1 MGKYKYTEREQQL
14 NQVLVYNQKLSAQT
28 MDEQCAVR
36 TRLDNCIS
44 TSEQL
49 LAERGYGRA
58 LAAIQKKPAV
68 RTNVDKVSIT
78 DLPDWSDL
86 VSEAICA
93 NQSEVELEDILT
105 QAEFQRAYQDLANIE
120 RQFAEETHLDKKDIS
135 FLIIA
140 TAIQTVRSVL
150 FGQLSNHLSQ
160 VNSRLTDKE
169 GDALV
174 QDSKEKYKQQ
184 HEDQW
189 ESKKESQGRRLREAE
204 GKTWKEIIF
213 DGVPYDVIAGSKD
226 LGLGL
231 SGQNHRLK
239 TLGHDP
245 VLGWFFGTIN
255 ILTDTITPA
264 HPFISYAVKKINKK
278 KTIVPPAIPYPLVIK
293 DAVALAST
301 GEHLLPASVFR
312 QALHY
317 KSDFYTKKG
326 LPIPLLEVF
335 SESIASKLYQDG
347 YDSLQVLRKSN
358 AALSAITAELF
369 NMLIGLIHGLFFNPS
384 IAVKSSEKL
393 RAKERSLYE
402 VRTRKILL
410 ISNSIA
416 TSSNVTVAA
425 LTHNPNYL
433 DLGELFVTLS
443 HLFTDIRFIT
453 RIKQEFIQEN
463 LDRELQEQ
471 LDELDS
477 MMITQIDSFYQR
489 KCRP

>member
-1 MGKYKYTEREQQL
+1 MGKYKYTEWEQQL
-14 NQVLVYNQKLSAQT
+14 NQVLLYNQKLSTQT
-28 MDEQCAVR
+28 MEEQRAVR
-36 TRLDNCIS
+36 VHLDDCIS

-49 LAERGYGRA
+49 LLELGYGRE
-58 LAAIQKKPAV
+58 LASIQENPGMRA
-68 RTNVDKVSIT
+68 NIDKVPIT
-78 DLPDWSDL
+78 DLPDWSEL
-86 VSEAICA
+86 VSEATCV
-93 NQSEVELEDILT
+93 NQSGVELEDILT

-120 RQFAEETHLDKKDIS
+120 RQFAEQTHLNKGDIS

-140 TAIQTVRSVL
+140 TAIQTVRSAL
-150 FGQLSNHLSQ
+150 FGQLSNHLSRI
-160 VNSRLTDKE
+160 NNRLTDKE

-174 QDSKEKYKQQ
+174 RDSKEKYKQK
-184 HEDQW
+184 HEDKW
-189 ESKKESQGRRLREAE
+189 ESKKESQGRRLREIE

-213 DGVPYDVIAGSKD
+213 DGVPYDVIAGSKE

-245 VLGWFFGTIN
+245 VLGWFFGTVN

-264 HPFISYAVKKINKK
+264 HPFTSYTVKKINKK
-278 KTIVPPAIPYPLVIK
+278 KTIIPPAIPYPLVIRNAI
-293 DAVALAST
+293 DLAST
-301 GEHLLPASVFR
+301 GEHLLPASIFR

-335 SESIASKLYQDG
+335 SESLAGKLYQDG

-358 AALSAITAELF
+358 AALSAVTAELF
-369 NMLIGLIHGLFFNPS
+369 NMLIGLIHGLFFHPS
-384 IAVKSSEKL
+384 TSSQSSEEL
-393 RAKERSLYE
+393 RAKERNLYE

-416 TSSNVTVAA
+416 TSSNVAAAA
-425 LTHNPNYL
+425 LTHNPNYV
-433 DLGELFVTLS
+433 DLGGLFVTLS
-443 HLFTDIRFIT
+443 HLFTDIRFIM
-453 RIKQEFIQEN
+453 RIKQEFIQEH
-463 LDRELQEQ
+463 LDRGIQEQ

-477 MMITQIDSFYQR
+477 MMLIQQ
-489 KCRP
+489 

>member
-1 MGKYKYTEREQQL
+1 MIPSNEWEQQL
-14 NQVLVYNQKLSAQT
+14 NQVLLYNKKLSAQA
-28 MDEQCAVR
+28 MDEQRTVR
-36 TRLDNCIS
+36 TQLDNCIS

-49 LAERGYGRA
+49 LLELGYGQE
-58 LAAIQKKPAV
+58 LAAIQEKPVA
-68 RTNVDKVSIT
+68 RTSVDKVPIT
-78 DLPDWSDL
+78 DLSDWSDL
-86 VSEAICA
+86 VIESTCA

-105 QAEFQRAYQDLANIE
+105 HAEFQTAYQDLANIE
-120 RQFAEETHLDKKDIS
+120 RQFAEATSLNKKDIS

-140 TAIQTVRSVL
+140 TAIQTVRSAL

-160 VNSRLTDKE
+160 INNRLIDKE

-174 QDSKEKYKQQ
+174 KDSKEQYKQK
-184 HEDQW
+184 HDDQW
-189 ESKKESQGRRLREAE
+189 EIKKESQGRRLREAE

-264 HPFISYAVKKINKK
+264 HPFISYTVKKINKK

-293 DAVALAST
+293 DAIDLASM
-301 GEHLLPASVFR
+301 GEHLLPASIFR

-335 SESIASKLYQDG
+335 SESLAGKLYQDG

-358 AALSAITAELF
+358 AALSAVTAELF
-369 NMLIGLIHGLFFNPS
+369 NMLIGLIHSLFFNPS
-384 IAVKSSEKL
+384 MESMTLKFCLLSGKTEI
-393 RAKERSLYE
+393 
-402 VRTRKILL
+402 KI
-410 ISNSIA
+410 
-416 TSSNVTVAA
+416 
-425 LTHNPNYL
+425 
-433 DLGELFVTLS
+433 
-443 HLFTDIRFIT
+443 
-453 RIKQEFIQEN
+453 
-463 LDRELQEQ
+463 
-471 LDELDS
+471 
-477 MMITQIDSFYQR
+477 
-489 KCRP
+489 